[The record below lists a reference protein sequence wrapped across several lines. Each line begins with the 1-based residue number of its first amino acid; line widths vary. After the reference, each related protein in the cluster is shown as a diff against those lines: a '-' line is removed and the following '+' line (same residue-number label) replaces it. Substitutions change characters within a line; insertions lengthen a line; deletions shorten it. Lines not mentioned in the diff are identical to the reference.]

1 MYIGQE
7 YEIHI
12 NAYEFGIL
20 KKKGRARC
28 IYFRQSKYRDLVIR
42 LKLTIDHL
50 KWDRTFVV
58 HYQLSIHTICPLFGG
73 GLVSELSG
81 GGWSDL
87 MCDNQGKT
95 DGFIRSL
102 LHSCIYIIPRQ
113 SRHGQIVVSEGDFFY
128 THTHVVHGNLFT
140 NFLCMGMF

>member
-58 HYQLSIHTICPLFGG
+58 HYQLSIHTICPLFWRGG
-73 GLVSELSG
+73 DWSG
-81 GGWSDL
+81 
-87 MCDNQGKT
+87 
-95 DGFIRSL
+95 
-102 LHSCIYIIPRQ
+102 
-113 SRHGQIVVSEGDFFY
+113 VVLEGDGLD
-128 THTHVVHGNLFT
+128 V
-140 NFLCMGMF
+140 

>member
-58 HYQLSIHTICPLFGG
+58 HYQLSIHTICPFFFFFWGG
-73 GLVSELSG
+73 DWSG
-81 GGWSDL
+81 
-87 MCDNQGKT
+87 
-95 DGFIRSL
+95 
-102 LHSCIYIIPRQ
+102 
-113 SRHGQIVVSEGDFFY
+113 VVLEGDGL
-128 THTHVVHGNLFT
+128 T
-140 NFLCMGMF
+140 

>member
-42 LKLTIDHL
+42 LNRSSEMGQNICCPLSTK
-50 KWDRTFVV
+50 
-58 HYQLSIHTICPLFGG
+58 YSYNLSIVLEGG
-73 GLVSELSG
+73 GGDWSG
-81 GGWSDL
+81 
-87 MCDNQGKT
+87 
-95 DGFIRSL
+95 
-102 LHSCIYIIPRQ
+102 
-113 SRHGQIVVSEGDFFY
+113 VVLEGDGLD
-128 THTHVVHGNLFT
+128 V
-140 NFLCMGMF
+140 